1 MSQLSVPVCVPC
13 ARTMRC
19 AKNDFGVVTMT
30 TPDEPYEVHR
40 GDKYRCLDC
49 GTEVVVGFGA
59 PQRVGID
66 DQVDRR
72 WIADPP
78 LKITDN

>member
-19 AKNDFGVVTMT
+19 AKNDFKVVTLT
-30 TPDEPYEVHR
+30 GSSEPYQIYN
-40 GDKYRCLDC
+40 GDKYRCEGC

-59 PQRVGID
+59 PLRGFLFDGGID
-66 DQVDRR
+66 TGV
-72 WIADPP
+72 P